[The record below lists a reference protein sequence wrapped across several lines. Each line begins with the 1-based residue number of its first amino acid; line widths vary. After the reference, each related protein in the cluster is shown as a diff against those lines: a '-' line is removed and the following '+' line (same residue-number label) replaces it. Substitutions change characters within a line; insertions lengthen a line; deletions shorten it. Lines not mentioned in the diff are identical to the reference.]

1 MGGQIMITIKPNT
14 KDRRKLKALL
24 AMADKML
31 NYYQT
36 LNRETKHHLCN
47 DFTNETELQIRQF
60 RQNIKDTI
68 WEVENGTN

>member
-1 MGGQIMITIKPNT
+1 MSTIKPNT
-14 KDRRKLKALL
+14 KDRRKLKSLL
-24 AMADKML
+24 AMANKMSD
-31 NYYQT
+31 YYQT
-36 LNRETKHHLCN
+36 LNRETKHHLCT